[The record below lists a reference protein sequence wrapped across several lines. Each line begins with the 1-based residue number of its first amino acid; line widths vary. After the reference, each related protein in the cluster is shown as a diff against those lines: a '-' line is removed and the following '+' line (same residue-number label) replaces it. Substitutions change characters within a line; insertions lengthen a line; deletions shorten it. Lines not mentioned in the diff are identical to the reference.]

1 MATTIDIPTRALYK
15 TAEVC
20 SIAQVQPYVL
30 RSWET
35 EFPGLGR
42 VTGGGA
48 RVYRRADVELVLEIK
63 RLVYQEG
70 LTLGAAQRQ
79 LGGDQHDGPVED
91 EGSIAELLGQDA
103 RERIAGVKEGL
114 RAVLAL
120 LSTNGD
126 AERGLFDEAPPPTP
140 EVAPTPQRAVKA
152 RAPRKVK
159 ARAPASAKR
168 KGRH

>member
-1 MATTIDIPTRALYK
+1 MATTIDIPKRALYK

-42 VTGGGA
+42 AKGGGA

-63 RLVYQEG
+63 RLVYQDG
-70 LTLGAAQRQ
+70 LTLGAARRQ
-79 LGGDQHDGPVED
+79 LGGDRQDGSVED

-103 RERIAGVKEGL
+103 RERIADVKEGL
-114 RAVLAL
+114 RAVLAM
-120 LSTNGD
+120 LSTNGHP
-126 AERGLFDEAPPPTP
+126 ARGPFDQAPQPTP
-140 EVAPTPQRAVKA
+140 EVALAPRHAVKA

>member
-1 MATTIDIPTRALYK
+1 MATTIDIPKRALYK

-20 SIAQVQPYVL
+20 SIAEVQPYVL

-35 EFPGLGR
+35 EFPALGR
-42 VTGGGA
+42 AKGGGA

-70 LTLGAAQRQ
+70 LTLGAARRQ
-79 LGGDQHDGPVED
+79 LGGDQPAGSVED

-103 RERIAGVKEGL
+103 RERIADVKEGL
-114 RAVLAL
+114 RAVLAM
-120 LSTNGD
+120 LSTNGH
-126 AERGLFDEAPPPTP
+126 AERGLFDEAPQPTL
-140 EVAPTPQRAVKA
+140 EVAPAP
-152 RAPRKVK
+152 PRKGN
-159 ARAPASAKR
+159 ARVPASAKR